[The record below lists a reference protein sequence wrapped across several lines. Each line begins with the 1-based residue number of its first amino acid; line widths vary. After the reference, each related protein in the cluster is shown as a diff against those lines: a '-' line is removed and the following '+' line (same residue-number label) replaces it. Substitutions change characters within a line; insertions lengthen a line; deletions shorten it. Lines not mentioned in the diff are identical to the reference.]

1 MKFRH
6 LIEYNQEIFL
16 LKDNAQNEA
25 ARLVPDLFFFFFLNF
40 ILGES
45 KWFST

>member
-1 MKFRH
+1 MKFRQ

-16 LKDNAQNEA
+16 LKYNAQNEA
-25 ARLVPDLFFFFFLNF
+25 ARLVPDLFFFFFNF